1 MAQNFLRIECH
12 ECGNQQIVYS
22 RASNKVD
29 CMVCGE
35 ALLVPTGGKADI
47 KADVVEELAAE

>member
-1 MAQNFLRIECH
+1 MTQDFLRIECH
-12 ECGNQQIVYS
+12 ECGNRQIVFS
-22 RASNKVD
+22 HASNEVD

-35 ALLVPTGGKADI
+35 ALVTPTGGKADV